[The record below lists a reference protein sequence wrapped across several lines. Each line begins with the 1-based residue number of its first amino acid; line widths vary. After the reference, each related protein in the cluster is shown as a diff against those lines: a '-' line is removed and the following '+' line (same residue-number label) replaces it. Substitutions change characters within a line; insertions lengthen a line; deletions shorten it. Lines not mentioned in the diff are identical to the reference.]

1 MNYQDAIARLLS
13 LVDHERSAPAL
24 PRQKRIYDLR
34 NVSSL
39 LDRMGNPH
47 RRPGIV
53 HVAGTK
59 GKGSTAAMIE
69 SMLRAAGYFTGFYSS
84 PHLHSFCERIR
95 LDGKPVSPATFAEL
109 TASVWP
115 HHLANAAD
123 PEAGPATLFEFLT
136 AMAFQCFADCRTD
149 FSVIEVGLGGRLDAT
164 NVVTPAVSVI
174 TPVSLDHTAILG
186 DTIGEIAADK
196 AGIIKPGVPVVVA
209 PQFPEAMAAIEAA
222 AATQSAPVI
231 DVTASTAPSSR
242 HSTFSPRHSGE
253 SRNPVAWHI
262 DATSLDGQQLTF
274 QTPHDTYRLLLPL
287 LGDFQCS
294 NAAVAVTAVET
305 LIDAG
310 HEIHRDA
317 IIDGLSTVQW
327 PARLEVLRRNPIV
340 VADGAHNDHSVGTV
354 LATLNDSV
362 PHRRL
367 TVVAG
372 FSRDKRVA
380 AMVEL
385 LAQRADRVIATRSRH
400 PRSMRPA
407 EIVDEFCARG
417 FDADGIAAY
426 DTVSDAVNV
435 ASADAKPGELVLVT
449 GSLFV
454 AAEARES
461 ILNIPPETYPDLL
474 PPDLR

>member
-1 MNYQDAIARLLS
+1 MTASMNYQDAIARLLS
-13 LVDHERSAPAL
+13 LVDHERSAATL

-34 NVSSL
+34 NVSRL
-39 LDRMGNPH
+39 LDLLGNPH
-47 RRPGIV
+47 CRPGVV

-69 SMLRAAGYFTGFYSS
+69 SILRAAGSSTGFYSS

-95 LDGKPVSPATFAEL
+95 LDGEPVSPSVFAEL

-115 HHLANAAD
+115 KHIANAAD

-136 AMAFQCFADCRTD
+136 VMAFHCFADSRTD

-164 NVVTPAVSVI
+164 NVVTPEVSVI

-209 PQFPEAMAAIEAA
+209 PQFPDAMAAIET
-222 AATQSAPVI
+222 AATAQ
-231 DVTASTAPSSR
+231 TAPLVD
-242 HSTFSPRHSGE
+242 
-253 SRNPVAWHI
+253 VARSAAWRV
-262 DATSLDGQQLTF
+262 DGTSLDGQEITIR
-274 QTPHDTYRLLLPL
+274 TPRDTYRFRLPL
-287 LGDFQCS
+287 LGDFQGA
-294 NAAVAVTAVET
+294 NAAVAATAVES
-305 LIDAG
+305 LMDAG
-310 HEIHRDA
+310 HEIHHDA
-317 IIDGLSTVQW
+317 VIKGLSNVQW
-327 PARLEVLRRNPIV
+327 PARLEVLSPDPIV
-340 VADGAHNDHSVGTV
+340 VADGAHNDHSVATV
-354 LATLNDSV
+354 LATLKSSV
-362 PHRRL
+362 PHQKL

-400 PRSMRPA
+400 PRSMRPS
-407 EIVDEFCARG
+407 EIIDEFCAHG
-417 FDADGIAAY
+417 FNSGRIAAH
-426 DTVSDAVNV
+426 DNVSDAVN
-435 ASADAKPGELVLVT
+435 AACADADSGHLILVT

-454 AAEARES
+454 AAEAREA
-461 ILNIPPETYPDLL
+461 ILGIPPETYPDLI

>member
-1 MNYQDAIARLLS
+1 MNYQDSIARLLS

-34 NVSSL
+34 NVSRL
-39 LDRMGNPH
+39 LERMDNPH

-69 SMLRAAGYFTGFYSS
+69 AILRAAGHTTGFYSS

-95 LDGKPVSPATFAEL
+95 LDGEPVSPSTFAEL

-136 AMAFQCFADCRTD
+136 AMAFRCFADSDAD

-186 DTIGEIAADK
+186 DTIAEIAADK

-209 PQFPEAMAAIEAA
+209 PQFPDAMAAIKDAATAQSALLIPVAA
-222 AATQSAPVI
+222 AASWKVGSVSA
-231 DVTASTAPSSR
+231 A
-242 HSTFSPRHSGE
+242 
-253 SRNPVAWHI
+253 
-262 DATSLDGQQLTF
+262 GQDITIR
-274 QTPHDTYRLLLPL
+274 TDRGTYHLLLPL

-294 NAAVAVTAVET
+294 NAAVAVAAVET
-305 LIDAG
+305 LADAG
-310 HEIHRDA
+310 YAIQRDA
-317 IIDGLSTVQW
+317 IVSGLSSVQW
-327 PARLEVLRRNPIV
+327 PARLEVLRRNPLI
-340 VADGAHNDHSVGTV
+340 VADGAHNDHSVATV
-354 LATLNDSV
+354 LATLKSSI
-362 PHRRL
+362 PHQKL
-367 TVVAG
+367 TIVAG
-372 FSRDKRVA
+372 FSRDKRVS

-385 LAQRADRVIATRSRH
+385 LAQRADRVIAARSRH

-407 EIVDEFCARG
+407 EIVDEFAAHGYPANRITRVASV
-417 FDADGIAAY
+417 DAAIDAAI
-426 DTVSDAVNV
+426 SDAGAN
-435 ASADAKPGELVLVT
+435 DLLLVT

-454 AAEARES
+454 AAEAREAVLG
-461 ILNIPPETYPDLL
+461 IEPETYPDLL

>member
-1 MNYQDAIARLLS
+1 MNYQDSIARLLS

-34 NVSSL
+34 NVSRL
-39 LDRMGNPH
+39 LERMDNPH

-69 SMLRAAGYFTGFYSS
+69 AILRAAGHTTGFYSS

-95 LDGKPVSPATFAEL
+95 LDGEPVSPSTFAEL
-109 TASVWP
+109 TTSVWP

-136 AMAFQCFADCRTD
+136 TMAFRCFADNDAD

-186 DTIGEIAADK
+186 DTIAEIAADK

-209 PQFPEAMAAIEAA
+209 PQFPDAMAAIKD
-222 AATQSAPVI
+222 AATAQSAPLI
-231 DVTASTAPSSR
+231 PIADAASWKVGSVSA
-242 HSTFSPRHSGE
+242 
-253 SRNPVAWHI
+253 A
-262 DATSLDGQQLTF
+262 GQDITIR
-274 QTPHDTYRLLLPL
+274 TDRDTYRLLLPL
-287 LGDFQCS
+287 LGDFQSS
-294 NAAVAVTAVET
+294 NAAVAVAAVET
-305 LIDAG
+305 LADAG
-310 HEIHRDA
+310 YEIQRDD
-317 IIDGLSTVQW
+317 IVSGLSSVQW
-327 PARLEVLRRNPIV
+327 PARLEVLRRNPLI
-340 VADGAHNDHSVGTV
+340 VADGAHNDHSVDTV
-354 LATLNDSV
+354 LATLKSSI
-362 PHRRL
+362 PHQEL
-367 TVVAG
+367 TIVAG
-372 FSRDKRVA
+372 FSRDKRVS
-380 AMVEL
+380 AMVDL
-385 LAQRADRVIATRSRH
+385 LARRADRVIATRSRH

-407 EIVDEFCARG
+407 EIVDEFAAHDYPAKRITQVASV
-417 FDADGIAAY
+417 DAAIEYAI
-426 DTVSDAVNV
+426 SDA
-435 ASADAKPGELVLVT
+435 GENDLVLFT

-454 AAEARES
+454 AAEAREAVLG
-461 ILNIPPETYPDLL
+461 IEPETYPDLL